1 MDTEREKSFTRVR
14 GQDSETPGSRLVA
27 RKIPSQNVVSR
38 LVCRE
43 LFGTTYRLDLAEKFI
58 NTFHIFPFQT
68 EQSEHSARVPSE
80 HSSQLHPRQRGEAA
94 LFPTEVQS

>member
-43 LFGTTYRLDLAEKFI
+43 LFGTRYRWDFALCLAVLDNIKLIFQAE
-58 NTFHIFPFQT
+58 
-68 EQSEHSARVPSE
+68 
-80 HSSQLHPRQRGEAA
+80 
-94 LFPTEVQS
+94 